1 MKSLLAC
8 EPLKMITNP
17 YQVRIPTQGYI
28 EAARSLGG
36 IGAFGRSRRIWNV
49 RKRTRQADGNLG
61 GEEKNKMKIF
71 QVTST
76 GDSPLR
82 LLEFVTEKKNAEFK
96 AMYASFGYTSQSLEV
111 DREQFEKDVL
121 PGLVSR
127 FEAGERKRFQT
138 DLPDALEI
146 YEQEITEKF
155 EDELPASVKRFTEG
169 LIGAEDAAVAGA

>member
-1 MKSLLAC
+1 
-8 EPLKMITNP
+8 
-17 YQVRIPTQGYI
+17 
-28 EAARSLGG
+28 
-36 IGAFGRSRRIWNV
+36 
-49 RKRTRQADGNLG
+49 
-61 GEEKNKMKIF
+61 MKIF